1 MDHKDKLRELR
12 SWGIPLSDIAEM
24 LDYSPRTVEGWLQGR
39 PMSRH
44 AKKDIERLAVDLLQD
59 GNGDLNREKDR
70 EK

>member
-1 MDHKDKLRELR
+1 M
-12 SWGIPLSDIAEM
+12 SDIAEM